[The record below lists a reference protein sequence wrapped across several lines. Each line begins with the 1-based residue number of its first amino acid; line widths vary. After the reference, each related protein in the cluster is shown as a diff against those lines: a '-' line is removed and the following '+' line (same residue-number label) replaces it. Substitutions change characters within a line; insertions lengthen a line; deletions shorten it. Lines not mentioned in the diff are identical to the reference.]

1 MGEVYKMKNT
11 RKLISS
17 LVAFCMIIQ
26 LGSASVFADT
36 TGFDLQAAIDAAENG
51 ATIVLE
57 DDVSQSVTIPSG
69 KEVTINL
76 NGFSITSEDYTITN
90 SGVLT
95 IIGDGII
102 TGLRTVS
109 NTMKATLN
117 LYGGLY
123 TSSATSELGYVID
136 NVGYLT
142 IKDASVI
149 SKNVKA
155 YGAIINQGNIVV
167 DSGSMIRSTSTQAS
181 GNGQS
186 NYDIAFKRGDII
198 INGGEFYSASSI
210 IGLIYPNCEGG
221 KLTINGGSFTAQSHI
236 VDNSSGEYFP
246 KDIDGNYYSTRDITI
261 ENGSFSSGDACFI
274 TCDSFDRITVNNGTF
289 SSDDHFL
296 KAARGTHKIY
306 GGVLSTKRVV
316 STTYIN
322 NNHGN
327 VEIYGLKT
335 KSAVVDNDS
344 NVVIYGS
351 EIRIINDSD
360 SFYYGSYALSA
371 IRSAESGS
379 KVWMYRGTMSARPQH
394 DIVFSIPDGHT
405 DVFAVLNGKTYEA
418 GTNSQIIHATTHVT
432 YDDPCIVSADY
443 YHCTDCGKYFE
454 DAACENEITDLDAYI
469 ASHAV
474 VSHTATLEPRV
485 EPTYDADGHEAYYIC
500 SKCNKMFSDEECTHE
515 IDAPVV
521 IPRFQDEIS
530 DDMIQAIPEQ
540 EYEGTAV
547 TPAITVKD
555 GETTLTKDTDY
566 TVSFANNDSIGTATV
581 TVTGMGRYK
590 GTATANFKIVR
601 NASNFKIGK
610 IDDQVWTGSSIF
622 PPVVV
627 KYGSKTLEEGVDYIV
642 NYSSNVNIGD
652 ATVTVTGLG
661 FYTGTADAGFR
672 IVRRPIT
679 LATIDTISSKTY
691 KGEAIRP
698 SITVR
703 DGNKVL
709 TPVDDYTVDYDDN
722 IDAGTATVTVT
733 GVGNYCEE
741 LETTFTITGRSI
753 IGASIESIPDQ
764 TFTGS
769 AIKPAVTVKLNGAT
783 LTKDTDYTVTYSENV
798 NAGQATVTV
807 KGIGN
812 NSGEKSTTFDI
823 MPKSKNELTIKKVSD
838 QEYTGEAITPNVT
851 IYDGDTKLIKNED
864 YTLTYD
870 DSNVKVGSSE
880 IMIKFKGNYS
890 GTAFTTFN
898 IVPVTLSKTNIS
910 AIDDQVCTGK
920 KLYPE
925 VTVKDGTKVLTE
937 GKDYDIEYSDNTDV
951 GTATVTVQGKGNYE
965 GKAVRTFEIVA
976 TVITKD
982 DITPIEDQ
990 LYTGNSITP
999 AVTVKIGSTKLVEG
1013 TDYDVAYE
1021 DNVEIGAAK
1030 AIVTGKGKYAGEITI
1045 QFAIVKPGVTYE
1057 WKQSGGEWYYVDS
1070 DGNFTKG
1077 LAVIDGST
1085 YYFDDSGKMLT
1096 SWQTID
1102 GVKHYFNTKN
1112 GVMATGITKISSKLY
1127 WLDDEGAIKTGWYTD
1142 DAGKKYYFT
1151 SSGAVKDAKKIS
1163 GKYYLFDKN
1172 FVMLKSGWKKDSKGN
1187 TYKLD
1192 SKGVATVKKW
1202 AKKSGKW
1209 YYFGS
1214 NGKMVK
1220 GKSLKIG
1227 KKTYK
1232 FKSNGVCTNK

>member
-1 MGEVYKMKNT
+1 MKST

-17 LVAFCMIIQ
+17 LVTFCMIIQ
-26 LGSASVFADT
+26 LGSAAVFADT
-36 TGFDLQAAIDAAENG
+36 TGFDLQAVIDAAENG
-51 ATIVLE
+51 ATITLMG
-57 DDVSQSVTIPSG
+57 DVKQAITIPSS
-69 KEVTINL
+69 KEITIDL
-76 NGFSITSEDYTITN
+76 DGYSINSDSVAITN
-90 SGVLT
+90 EGVLT
-95 IIGDGII
+95 IEDDGTVVGATDAVVNE
-102 TGLRTVS
+102 TGA
-109 NTMKATLN
+109 TMTIN
-117 LYGGLY
+117 GGLY
-123 TSSATSELGYVID
+123 RSTGQKTQCATLRNKGIMSIKDSTVLSTSANATAAIASQGD
-136 NVGYLT
+136 LT
-142 IKDASVI
+142 I
-149 SKNVKA
+149 NE
-155 YGAIINQGNIVV
+155 GTVV
-167 DSGSMIRSTSTQAS
+167 RCTKGTIGSNMFDTYY
-181 GNGQS
+181 S
-186 NYDIAFKRGDII
+186 NYNFFFDGGSLT
-198 INGGEFYSASSI
+198 INGGEFYSETSTISPRFGNTI
-210 IGLIYPNCEGG
+210 
-221 KLTINGGSFTAQSHI
+221 TINGGSFQAAGSI
-236 VDNSSGEYFP
+236 FVFSGNAEP
-246 KDIDGNYYSTRDITI
+246 KDMLGNRYKERVILIND
-261 ENGSFSSGDACFI
+261 
-274 TCDSFDRITVNNGTF
+274 GTF
-289 SSDDHFL
+289 TSSKQLFHLCDIYNRMTIKGGRFTSDSVFSYMSAGTLTFEGGKICSLGDNEL
-296 KAARGTHKIY
+296 KMGTS
-306 GGVLSTKRVV
+306 GST
-316 STTYIN
+316 
-322 NNHGN
+322 HGTID
-327 VEIYGLKT
+327 IYGLE
-335 KSAVVDNDS
+335 SFDS
-344 NVVIYGS
+344 VGGQYVTLYGVGLYTTDTS
-351 EIRIINDSD
+351 GEKHY
-360 SFYYGSYALSA
+360 YYGTSA
-371 IRSAESGS
+371 SPVIREADSGT
-379 KVWMYRGTMSARPQH
+379 KVTVFSGNISTKAQH
-394 DIVFSIPDGHT
+394 DIVLSVT
-405 DVFAVLNGKTYEA
+405 DNSDSVVVINGKTYTA
-418 GTNSQIIHATTHVT
+418 GTTDKTIHLSSAVT
-432 YDDPCIVSADY
+432 SDDPCISMDKY
-443 YHCTDCGKYFE
+443 YRCSDCGKCFE
-454 DAACENEITDLDAYI
+454 DAACENEIADIDAYI
-469 ASHAV
+469 ASHATF
-474 VSHTATLEPRV
+474 SHEATLEPRV

-521 IPRFQDEIS
+521 IPRIQDEIS
-530 DDMIQAIPEQ
+530 DDMIQAIPDQ
-540 EYEGTAV
+540 EFEGTAV
-547 TPAITVKD
+547 TPAITVKY

-566 TVSFANNDSIGTATV
+566 SVSFANNDSIGTATV

-601 NASNFKIGK
+601 NASNFKISK

-627 KYGSKTLEEGVDYIV
+627 KDGSKTLEEGVDYIV

-679 LATIDTISSKTY
+679 LANIDTISSKTY

-783 LTKDTDYTVTYSENV
+783 LTKDTDYTVTYSDNV
-798 NAGQATVTV
+798 NAGQATVTI

-823 MPKSKNELTIKKVSD
+823 MPKSKNELTIRKVSD

-965 GKAVRTFEIVA
+965 GKAVKTFEIVA

-990 LYTGNSITP
+990 LYTGSAITP

-1096 SWQTID
+1096 GWQTID